1 MRLLGRQWLECFHHG
16 HVGYRQ
22 YRGVLRDG
30 AVGERRDAGLDER
43 RLVGGRGRGDRIVLA
58 VHLVHDRPGPTLRRA
73 RGDPRL
79 DGFLTIEIE
88 GEILESGGVVALRRI
103 ENYTLPSGGIE
114 IRGCSFVEVENG
126 LVTRWADY
134 KSMETIDAIVG

>member
-1 MRLLGRQWLECFHHG
+1 MDMSGIANIEGFSVMEQSARDVTLAWMNAVSSGDADAAIALSSPSILYTTGQVRRYVG
-16 HVGYRQ
+16 HEGI
-22 YRGVLRDG
+22 RD
-30 AVGERRDAGLDER
+30 
-43 RLVGGRGRGDRIVLA
+43 IVSDFA
-58 VHLVHDRPGPTLRRA
+58 
-73 RGDPRL
+73 RL
-79 DGFLTIEIE
+79 DGFLSVTVE

>member
-1 MRLLGRQWLECFHHG
+1 MEQSARDVATAWMNAVVSGDAETAIALSSSSILYTTGQVRRYVG
-16 HVGYRQ
+16 HQGI
-22 YRGVLRDG
+22 RD
-30 AVGERRDAGLDER
+30 
-43 RLVGGRGRGDRIVLA
+43 IVSDFA
-58 VHLVHDRPGPTLRRA
+58 
-73 RGDPRL
+73 RL
-79 DGFLTIEIE
+79 DGFLSVTVE

-134 KSMETIDAIVG
+134 KSMAMIDAIVG